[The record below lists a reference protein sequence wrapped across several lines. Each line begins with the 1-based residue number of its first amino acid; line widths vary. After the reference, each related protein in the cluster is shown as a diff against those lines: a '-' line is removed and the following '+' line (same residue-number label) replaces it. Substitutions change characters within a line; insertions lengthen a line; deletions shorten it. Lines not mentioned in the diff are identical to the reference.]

1 MLLQIFL
8 RETDSLQFYAEKDT
22 SVKPHENMRI
32 TNKVRYKRQL
42 RGGVKPHENMRFTNK
57 VRYKVN
63 VGRTLVDSNHLL
75 SGKLRSRMKMFFILF
90 LHFVFNKTH
99 F

>member
-32 TNKVRYKRQL
+32 TNKVRYKGQL

-57 VRYKVN
+57 VRYK
-63 VGRTLVDSNHLL
+63 GRLMLGVHLSIFESPL
-75 SGKLRSRMKMFFILF
+75 IR
-90 LHFVFNKTH
+90 
-99 F
+99 